1 MEIVKDK
8 IFEKYPKAKDI
19 DFSDDFY
26 NNGIFFIELL
36 VNDFTKCLVT
46 FFREYETLLESKKE
60 NLSRIKMDKAL
71 SQALLTN
78 LSIGEILDITDK
90 ESANYLDE
98 ICNVNGLTNDLF
110 YKEGLISERIKHI
123 ANYQLA
129 TKDCLLPIVSYF
141 KFINETKVYN
151 SDTIINA
158 IKIYNFEAI
167 TTIQLLYENIENR
180 ELFIQYWVE
189 TGIILSKVTRIMETT
204 ENKLIELW

>member
-1 MEIVKDK
+1 METAKDK
-8 IFEKYPKAKDI
+8 ILNKYPKAKDI
-19 DFSDDFY
+19 DFSHDFY

-36 VNDFTKCLVT
+36 VNDFTKSLVI
-46 FFREYETLLESKKE
+46 FFREYETLLESKKAE
-60 NLSRIKMDKAL
+60 LSRIKMDKSL
-71 SQALLTN
+71 SQSLLIT

-90 ESANYLDE
+90 EASGYLDE

-110 YKEGLISERIKHI
+110 YKEGLISDRVKHI

-141 KFINETKVYN
+141 KFIEQTKVYN

-167 TTIQLLYENIENR
+167 TTMQLMYDNLENR
-180 ELFIQYWVE
+180 ELLIQYWIE
-189 TGIILSKVTRIMETT
+189 TQIIISKIIRIMETT
-204 ENKLIELW
+204 ESKLIELW